1 MHRARSA
8 SDLARERAERDL
20 NKLIP
25 ALLANFPIRRLLA
38 FGSFARR
45 DMHELSDLDLI
56 LVGDFEEPRKLRVR
70 AVREL
75 VDDLELETEI
85 DVTAYTPAEFE
96 KARDG
101 VFLETALGESV
112 EIKLP
117 TVRIKAARSSFVP
130 G

>member
-56 LVGDFEEPRKLRVR
+56 LIGDFEEPRKLRVR

-75 VDDLELETEI
+75 VDDLGLRTEI

-101 VFLETALGESV
+101 VFLENALSESI
-112 EIKLP
+112 EIELS
-117 TVRIKAARSSFVP
+117 AARACAPQS
-130 G
+130 

>member
-1 MHRARSA
+1 MRRARSA

-75 VDDLELETEI
+75 VDDLGLQTEI
-85 DVTAYTPAEFE
+85 DVTAHTPAEFE

-101 VFLETALGESV
+101 VFLETALSESV

-117 TVRIKAARSSFVP
+117 TVRIKAAR
-130 G
+130 